1 MRIWFN
7 CRFLVSEFICVFDLN
22 VGTYSLWNY
31 TCIWF
36 NCRYLV
42 SIILLHCITKQ
53 AELKNIIL
61 PKKWSWLLQNFHIKQ
76 CPISYR
82 TNSLSLWVSYYCCVQ
97 ANKLKYWTTGTRN
110 NLNGSITGF
119 QSIKNFGPRNPSFK
133 QMLVYSNCAKQIDIN
148 NFNWYKQVVGL
159 ASSNHNALF

>member
-1 MRIWFN
+1 MPSLYNITWYIKGCPCLWDFDINSMRHGCIYE
-7 CRFLVSEFICVFDLN
+7 LV
-22 VGTYSLWNY
+22 T
-31 TCIWF
+31 T
-36 NCRYLV
+36 
-42 SIILLHCITKQ
+42 LLHCITKQ